1 MIDASHVWQFLEDHA
16 DELSQSSGELLQERD
31 RLRKSA
37 RAARDRKAGD
47 LNAELE
53 WPSGKHG
60 AYPSPEWDPGMESWL
75 PFETGLPPDASR
87 REWSRWA
94 ERALNGVTTLAV
106 DGSQIYA
113 SGDWSVPVT
122 AVRVGMFENPHRGD
136 GDYKKSARFEPLLP
150 RDLIAN
156 DSDDIAL
163 QDAVNERRHRL
174 EIETLI
180 EWMESRAGEPGRRV
194 AIFDGTLIISFATSL
209 RSRYVQSVLDLM
221 EASEKTRTPIV
232 GYVDSSRARDLS
244 QMHSWLDDR
253 STTHLTDGVL
263 LPESEWLQRT
273 PAFVCARAKGLE
285 NYAERGRQTD
295 VHFVYLR
302 SSRDALPARLEFPGW
317 ILRSGELEQM
327 VDVIRAEIVA
337 QGGGYPYA
345 LETADAVAV
354 LTARDRD
361 RFRDIFRQFAEQRFP
376 KASPLRRRRPRPKNE
391 SKLWRR

>member
-1 MIDASHVWQFLEDHA
+1 MIDAAQVWQFLEDHA
-16 DELSQSSGELLQERD
+16 DELSQSSGELLRERD

-37 RAARDRKAGD
+37 RAALGRQADD

-60 AYPSPEWDPGMESWL
+60 AYPSPEWAPGMESWL
-75 PFETGLPPDASR
+75 PFETGLPSDASR
-87 REWSRWA
+87 REWSQWA
-94 ERALNGVTTLAV
+94 ERALTGVTTLAV
-106 DGSQIYA
+106 DGSQIYP

-122 AVRVGMFENPHRGD
+122 AVRVGMFENPHRGKD
-136 GDYKKSARFEPLLP
+136 DYKKSIRFEPLLP
-150 RDLIAN
+150 HDLLAN
-156 DSDDIAL
+156 DSDDVAL

-180 EWMESRAGEPGRRV
+180 EWMESRADEPGRRV
-194 AIFDGTLIISFATSL
+194 AIFDGSLVVSFATSL
-209 RSRYVQSVLDLM
+209 RPRYVESVLDLM
-221 EASEKTRTPIV
+221 EASEKTRTPVV
-232 GYVDSSRARDLS
+232 GYLDSSRARDLS
-244 QMHSWLDDR
+244 QMYSWLDDR
-253 STTHLTDGVL
+253 SPTHLIDGVL
-263 LPESEWLQRT
+263 LPESDWLQRT
-273 PAFVCARAKGLE
+273 PAFVCARTKGLE
-285 NYAERGRQTD
+285 NYDKRSRQTD

-302 SSRDALPARLEFPGW
+302 SSLGALPARLEFPGW
-317 ILRSGELEQM
+317 ILRSGKLEQL
-327 VDVIRAEIVA
+327 VDAIRAEIVA

-376 KASPLRRRRPRPKNE
+376 AASPLRRERSRPKNE

>member
-1 MIDASHVWQFLEDHA
+1 MIDAAQVWQFLEDHA

-31 RLRKSA
+31 RLQKSA
-37 RAARDRKAGD
+37 EAARGRKAGD
-47 LNAELE
+47 LDAELE
-53 WPSGKHG
+53 WPSGRHG
-60 AYPSPEWDPGMESWL
+60 AYPSPEWVPGVGSWL

-94 ERALNGVTTLAV
+94 ESALTGVTTLAV
-106 DGSQIYA
+106 DGSQIYP

-122 AVRVGMFENPHRGD
+122 AVRVGMFENPHRGK
-136 GDYKKSARFEPLLP
+136 GDYKRSARFEPLLP
-150 RDLIAN
+150 GDLLT
-156 DSDDIAL
+156 DGSDDVAL

-194 AIFDGTLIISFATSL
+194 AIFDGSLVVSFATSL
-209 RSRYVQSVLDLM
+209 RTRYVESVLDLI
-221 EASEKTRTPIV
+221 ETSEKTRTPVV
-232 GYVDSSRARDLS
+232 GYLDSSRARDLS
-244 QMHSWLDDR
+244 QMYSWLDDR
-253 STTHLTDGVL
+253 STTHLIDGVL
-263 LPESEWLQRT
+263 LSESDWLQRT
-273 PAFVCARAKGLE
+273 AAFVCARAKGLE
-285 NYAERGRQTD
+285 NYDKRETD

-302 SSRDALPARLEFPGW
+302 SSGDALPARLEFPGW
-317 ILRSGELEQM
+317 ILRSAKLEQL
-327 VDVIRAEIVA
+327 VDTIRAEIVA

-376 KASPLRRRRPRPKNE
+376 AASPLRRRRPKNE

>member
-1 MIDASHVWQFLEDHA
+1 MIDAAQVWQFLEDHA
-16 DELSQSSGELLQERD
+16 DELSRTSGEFLQERD

-37 RAARDRKAGD
+37 DAARRRTAADLRAA
-47 LNAELE
+47 LE
-53 WPSGKHG
+53 FPTGRHG
-60 AYPSPEWDPGMESWL
+60 AYPSSEWVPGMGSWL
-75 PFETGLPPDASR
+75 PFETGLPPNASR

-94 ERALNGVTTLAV
+94 ERASHGVTTLAV

-122 AVRVGMFENPHRGD
+122 AVRVGMFENPHRGK
-136 GDYKKSARFEPLLP
+136 GDYKKSTLFEPLLP
-150 RDLIAN
+150 HDLLA
-156 DSDDIAL
+156 SAPDDAAL

-180 EWMESRAGEPGRRV
+180 EWIESRAGEPGRRV
-194 AIFDGTLIISFATSL
+194 AIFDGSLVVSFATSL
-209 RSRYVQSVLDLM
+209 RPRYVESVLDLM
-221 EASEKTRTPIV
+221 EASEKTQTPVV
-232 GYVDSSRARDLS
+232 GYLDSSRARDLS
-244 QMHSWLDDR
+244 QMYSWLDDG
-253 STTHLTDGVL
+253 STTHLIDGVL

-285 NYAERGRQTD
+285 NYEERDRQTD

-317 ILRSGELEQM
+317 ILESERLEQV
-327 VDVIRAEIVA
+327 VDAVRAEIVA

-345 LETADAVAV
+345 METADAVAV

-361 RFRDIFRQFAEQRFP
+361 RFRDIFRRFAERRFP
-376 KASPLRRRRPRPKNE
+376 AASPLRGRRSRPKSE
-391 SKLWRR
+391 SKQWRR